1 MWQAFTSEQMNRQ
14 GFGRRT
20 FRIEESWLEGNI
32 ILFYFILFFFFFIML
47 IFN

>member
-20 FRIEESWLEGNI
+20 FRIEESWLEGI
-32 ILFYFILFFFFFIML
+32 IVFFFFFFFFFFL
-47 IFN
+47 

>member
-20 FRIEESWLEGNI
+20 FRLEECWLEGN
-32 ILFYFILFFFFFIML
+32 Y
-47 IFN
+47 

>member
-20 FRIEESWLEGNI
+20 FRIEESWLEGK
-32 ILFYFILFFFFFIML
+32 LYYFFKLLYIM
-47 IFN
+47 